1 MALLDIQALEPTR
14 DSNDTRGDGPDCCA
28 PDSCLLSCLGLLCCL

>member
-14 DSNDTRGDGPDCCA
+14 DSNDTRGNGPDCG

>member
-14 DSNDTRGDGPDCCA
+14 DSNDTRGNGADCA